1 MNDDEDQ
8 GLYDEEY
15 QGCSFK
21 KGGSAIELKKHSS
34 KMQTPSGG
42 EYLLREAL
50 THQFGI
56 LQG

>member
-1 MNDDEDQ
+1 VNDDEDQ

-42 EYLLREAL
+42 DNIFFMKL
-50 THQFGI
+50 
-56 LQG
+56 